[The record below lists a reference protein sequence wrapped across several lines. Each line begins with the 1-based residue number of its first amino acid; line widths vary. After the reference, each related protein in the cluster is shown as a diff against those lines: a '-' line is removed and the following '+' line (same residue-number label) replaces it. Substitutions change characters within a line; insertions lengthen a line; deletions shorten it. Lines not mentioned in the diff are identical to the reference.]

1 MELSVFL
8 YLCTRKGKHF
18 SMRHFYP
25 FFLAIIGIACGCNR
39 LQEPENQLVFETCTN
54 LPEARTAATAFVVD
68 GKAYIVGGRT
78 LSSDA
83 CKTNANGY
91 PKNLWQYDPTTD
103 TWTGL
108 GEVPFGSRVHATA
121 QVVGSDVYVG
131 LGFSGGVYNENNY
144 HRDWWRYTPAT
155 HTWQQL
161 DSFPN
166 DYTNDCAAY
175 YLDGKI
181 YACYGFGTY
190 GYSRQIGE
198 YDIASDTWTAHETS
212 YKNATHGIS
221 LTGAQVGERCF
232 LGGGWNSKN
241 LNERQ
246 WYEFDPATDRWTE
259 RAKMPSGRVYTATTT
274 DSRYIYVMG
283 GRHFGGSL
291 TTGEVYDQVLCYD
304 TGKDIWTLHG
314 HLPGGARENAVAFT
328 IGNRHFVGLGNDAD
342 EQILSDMH
350 AWTE

>member
-1 MELSVFL
+1 MQRFYLIFL
-8 YLCTRKGKHF
+8 LTI
-18 SMRHFYP
+18 SA
-25 FFLAIIGIACGCNR
+25 LCGCER
-39 LQEPENQLVFETCTN
+39 LKEPSNPIVFEACAN
-54 LPEARTAATAFVVD
+54 MPEARTAATAFVVD

-78 LSSDA
+78 LSSNE

-91 PKNLWQYDPTTD
+91 PKNLWQYDATTD
-103 TWTGL
+103 TWTDL

-131 LGFSGGVYNENNY
+131 LGFSGGIYNENNY

-155 HTWQQL
+155 HSWTQL

-166 DYTNDCAAY
+166 DHTNDCAVY
-175 YLDGKI
+175 HLDGKI
-181 YACYGFGTY
+181 FACYGFGTY
-190 GYSRQIGE
+190 GFSREIGR
-198 YDIASDTWTAHETS
+198 YDIASDTWTARETS

-221 LTGAQVGERCF
+221 LTGAQVGERCY

-246 WYEFDPATDRWTE
+246 WYEFDPASDSWHE
-259 RAKMPSGRVYTATTT
+259 RKKLPAGRVLSAVTT
-274 DSRYIYVMG
+274 SQQGIFVLG

-291 TTGEVYDQVLCYD
+291 TTGKVYDEVLEYNID
-304 TGKDIWTLHG
+304 NDEWLLRG
-314 HLPGGARENAVAFT
+314 HLPGGARENAVAFS

-342 EQILSDMH
+342 EQILNDLY

>member
-1 MELSVFL
+1 MQ
-8 YLCTRKGKHF
+8 
-18 SMRHFYP
+18 HFYLI
-25 FFLAIIGIACGCNR
+25 FLLTISALCGCER
-39 LQEPENQLVFETCTN
+39 LKEPSNPIVFEACAN
-54 LPEARTAATAFVVD
+54 MPEARTAATAFVVD

-78 LSSDA
+78 LSSNE

-103 TWTGL
+103 TWTDL

-131 LGFSGGVYNENNY
+131 LGFSGGIYNENNY

-155 HTWQQL
+155 HSWTQL

-166 DYTNDCAAY
+166 DHTNDCAVY
-175 YLDGKI
+175 HLDGKI
-181 YACYGFGTY
+181 FACYGFGTY
-190 GYSRQIGE
+190 GFSREIGR
-198 YDIASDTWTAHETS
+198 YDIASDTWTARETS

-221 LTGAQVGERCF
+221 LTGAQVGERCY

-246 WYEFDPATDRWTE
+246 WYEFDPATDSWNE
-259 RAKMPSGRVYTATTT
+259 RKKLPAGRVLSAVTT
-274 DSRYIYVMG
+274 SQQGIFVLG

-291 TTGEVYDQVLCYD
+291 TTGKVYDEVLEYNID
-304 TGKDIWTLHG
+304 NDEWLLRG

-328 IGNRHFVGLGNDAD
+328 IGKKHFVGLGNDAD
-342 EQILSDMH
+342 EQILNDLY